1 VNTKCHEK
9 FYIGIDVSKKKLD
22 FCLIAANRVI
32 LNESICENSLQEIEK
47 ALMVL
52 VEKHNLTKT
61 DTIICAE
68 YTGQYTYPLS
78 CACNDLDLILW
89 LENPLQIKMSSGAH
103 RGKNDKAD
111 ARKIAIY
118 AERFHDR
125 VKPYSIPQKALESLK
140 QLVHE
145 RDLYM
150 GDKKKYTVFLEEQKE
165 CMNRAD
171 YKVKSERLKKIIKE
185 LSDSI
190 KEIEEQIKVLIN
202 SNEMLSRQNKLLQ
215 SIDGIG
221 KRVAV
226 KMIVETGAFTE
237 FTNPQKFCCHAGVTP
252 FEYTSGSS
260 IRSKNRVSNRADKSI
275 KALLHMAALVAA
287 IQMKQGELHDYYIRK
302 VSEGKNKMLVLNAV
316 RAKLVLRMFAVIK
329 RDALY
334 EKNYASCV
342 A

>member
-1 VNTKCHEK
+1 
-9 FYIGIDVSKKKLD
+9 
-22 FCLIAANRVI
+22 
-32 LNESICENSLQEIEK
+32 
-47 ALMVL
+47 M
-52 VEKHNLTKT
+52 
-61 DTIICAE
+61 
-68 YTGQYTYPLS
+68 
-78 CACNDLDLILW
+78 
-89 LENPLQIKMSSGAH
+89 QIKMSSGAH

-145 RDLYM
+145 RDLHM
-150 GDKKKYTVFLEEQKE
+150 GDKKKYTVLLEEQKE
-165 CMNRAD
+165 YMNRAD

-202 SNEMLSRQNKLLQ
+202 SNEMLYRQNKLLQ

-221 KRVAV
+221 ERVAV

-237 FTNPQKFCCHAGVTP
+237 FTNPRKFCCHAGVAP

-275 KALLHMAALVAA
+275 KALLHMAALFAV

-329 RDALY
+329 RDAMY